1 MGIDMVVDHPD
12 EAVLPMGSVYSLSR
26 RRRLIGLLM
35 LALGLQ
41 AAQAFANDS
50 GASNQSYLLPLM
62 NSHAT
67 ANSSAPWWS
76 ETHRH
81 GDAVHITTE
90 FGYYNDYWYRY
101 LDISPN
107 RPNVENIT
115 RISLNMKKWGSLYF
129 RSFANW
135 SYDIK
140 NPYLNSLS
148 QGIAGSAA
156 PGGAVGN
163 VPDSNFSEADLTL
176 GYSYDAD
183 RLIHFETGFTDQIT
197 PNTQYFVPHLD
208 PLAKVGL
215 AHGQTNSPEIFLRVS
230 LNDDRYLHQFAFHP
244 FVMVGFDYAGAYY
257 TQSAGQYFEVGMDPV
272 FRVPHTGGL
281 TIYSPFSVSFINGEK
296 RLDVNR
302 VSYRDGYLGT
312 YVGTTLT
319 YPLNQL
325 MKIRPSA
332 GLYTIGFSVNSIFA
346 ATRYAQP
353 AGTHSDA
360 TVVGVFLRVD
370 Y

>member
-1 MGIDMVVDHPD
+1 MKMTPAGLKPINKLRCGVSIFKAGWL
-12 EAVLPMGSVYSLSR
+12 AVAAAITV
-26 RRRLIGLLM
+26 GLFTIT
-35 LALGLQ
+35 AWG
-41 AAQAFANDS
+41 NDS
-50 GASNQSYLLPLM
+50 GASNQSYLLPLQK
-62 NSHAT
+62 SPST
-67 ANSSAPWWS
+67 SKVQTPWWS
-76 ETHRH
+76 
-81 GDAVHITTE
+81 AVHHHNASIHVATQ

-107 RPNVENIT
+107 RPNLENIT
-115 RISLNMKKWGSLYF
+115 RISLNLKKLGTIYF
-129 RSFANW
+129 RSFTNW

-148 QGIAGSAA
+148 QGIAGRAVS
-156 PGGAVGN
+156 GGSEGN

-176 GYSYDAD
+176 GYAYDAG
-183 RLIHFETGFTDQIT
+183 RLIHLETGFTDQIT
-197 PNTQYFVPHLD
+197 PNTQYFVPDLN
-208 PLAKVGL
+208 PLGKVGL
-215 AHGQTNSPEIFLRVS
+215 AHGQTNSPEIFFRVS

-257 TQSAGQYFEVGMDPV
+257 TQGAGQYFEAGMDPV

-302 VSYRDGYLGT
+302 ISYRDGYLGA
-312 YVGTTLT
+312 YVGTTIT
-319 YPLNQL
+319 YPLNHL
-325 MKIRPSA
+325 LGIRPSA
-332 GLYTIGFSVNSIFA
+332 GQYTIGFSANTIFA
-346 ATRYAQP
+346 GTRYAQP

-360 TVVGVFLRVD
+360 TVLGVFLRVD

>member
-1 MGIDMVVDHPD
+1 MISTGIDVFRDNHRLVSGNVV
-12 EAVLPMGSVYSLSR
+12 L
-26 RRRLIGLLM
+26 RRLAMAVILV
-35 LALGLQ
+35 AGLQ
-41 AAQAFANDS
+41 VGMAWGNDS
-50 GASNQSYLLPLM
+50 GASNQSYLLPMLA
-62 NSHAT
+62 SP
-67 ANSSAPWWS
+67 SSNGVQTPWWS
-76 ETHRH
+76 DGHL
-81 GDAVHITTE
+81 GKASIHIATQ

-107 RPNVENIT
+107 RPNLENIT
-115 RISLNMKKWGSLYF
+115 RIALNMKKFGSLYF

-140 NPYLNSLS
+140 NPYFNSLS
-148 QGIAGSAA
+148 QGIAGQAMA
-156 PGGAVGN
+156 GGAVGS

-176 GYSYDAD
+176 GYAYDAGG
-183 RLIHFETGFTDQIT
+183 LIHLQAGFTDQIA
-197 PNTQYFVPHLD
+197 PNTQYFVPHLN
-208 PLAKVGL
+208 PLGKVGL
-215 AHGQTNSPEIFLRVS
+215 SHGQTNCPEIFLRAS
-230 LNDDRYLHQFAFHP
+230 LNDDRFLHQFAFHP

-257 TQSAGQYFEVGMDPV
+257 TQNAGQYFEVGMDPV

-281 TIYSPFSVSFINGEK
+281 TIYSPISASFINGEK

-302 VSYRDGYLGT
+302 TSFRDGYLGM
-312 YVGTTLT
+312 YIGTTFT
-319 YPLNQL
+319 YPLNHL
-325 MKIRPSA
+325 LRIHPSA

-360 TVVGVFLRVD
+360 TVLGVFFRMD

>member
-1 MGIDMVVDHPD
+1 MISAGIGFLGRNHRL
-12 EAVLPMGSVYSLSR
+12 ASR
-26 RRRLIGLLM
+26 NAALRWLAIATIMAAGLRVGI
-35 LALGLQ
+35 AWG
-41 AAQAFANDS
+41 NDS
-50 GASNQSYLLPLM
+50 GASNQSYLLPLLA
-62 NSHAT
+62 SP
-67 ANSSAPWWS
+67 SSSRVQAPWWS
-76 ETHRH
+76 
-81 GDAVHITTE
+81 AVHREKASIRISTQ

-107 RPNVENIT
+107 RPNLENIT
-115 RISLNMKKWGSLYF
+115 RISLNMKKFGSLYF

-135 SYDIK
+135 SYDVK
-140 NPYLNSLS
+140 NPYFNSLA
-148 QGIAGSAA
+148 QGISGRATA
-156 PGGAVGN
+156 GGAVGN
-163 VPDSNFSEADLTL
+163 VPDSNFSEADVTL
-176 GYSYDAD
+176 GYSYDAGG
-183 RLIHFETGFTDQIT
+183 LIHLQAGFTDQIT

-208 PLAKVGL
+208 PLGKVGL
-215 AHGQTNSPEIFLRVS
+215 SHGQTNSPEIFLRAS

-302 VSYRDGYLGT
+302 TSFRDGYLGM
-312 YVGTTLT
+312 YIGTTIT
-319 YPLNQL
+319 YPLNHL
-325 MKIRPSA
+325 LNIRPSA
-332 GLYTIGFSVNSIFA
+332 GQYTIGFSANSIFA

-360 TVVGVFLRVD
+360 TVLGIFLRVD

>member
-1 MGIDMVVDHPD
+1 
-12 EAVLPMGSVYSLSR
+12 
-26 RRRLIGLLM
+26 M
-35 LALGLQ
+35 LADSGAFKHAYRLFGMAVVALAVH
-41 AAQAFANDS
+41 AASAVANDA
-50 GASNQSYLLPLM
+50 GASNQSYLLPLLT
-62 NSHAT
+62 SHA
-67 ANSSAPWWS
+67 AGNSSAPWWG
-76 ETHRH
+76 EVHRH
-81 GDAVHITTE
+81 PSTLHIATE

-107 RPNVENIT
+107 RPNIENIT
-115 RISLNMKKWGSLYF
+115 RISLNLRNLGSVYF

-135 SYDIK
+135 SYDVK

-148 QGIAGSAA
+148 QEIAGTSA

-163 VPDSNFSEADLTL
+163 VPDSNFTEADLTL
-176 GYSYDAD
+176 GYSYDFGG
-183 RLIHFETGFTDQIT
+183 LVHFETGFTDQIT
-197 PNTQYFVPHLD
+197 PNTQYFVPSLD
-208 PLAKVGL
+208 PLGKVGL
-215 AHGQTNSPEIFLRVS
+215 AHGQINSPEIFLRAS
-230 LNDDRYLHQFAFHP
+230 LDDDRYLHQFAFHP

-257 TQSAGQYFEVGMDPV
+257 TQGAGQYFEVGMDPV

-281 TIYSPFSVSFINGEK
+281 AIYSPFSVSFINGEK

-319 YPLNQL
+319 YPLNRL
-325 MKIRPSA
+325 LNIRPA
-332 GLYTIGFSVNSIFA
+332 DGRYTIGFSVNSVFA
-346 ATRYAQP
+346 GTRYAQP

-360 TVVGVFLRVD
+360 TVLGVFLRVD